1 MSPQD
6 VSTRGT
12 RVLVVDDSADTARMM
27 KVMLKRAGFEVR
39 TAHDG
44 PGAIET
50 AGRFLPAIVLLDL
63 ALPGM
68 SGQEV
73 AAELR
78 ANEPLADALIVA
90 ISGYGDQG
98 VPPGF
103 DHLLVKPVDHDDL
116 LRLIIG
122 GNPGREGK

>member
-1 MSPQD
+1 MITPD
-6 VSTRGT
+6 VRTPGE
-12 RVLVVDDSADTARMM
+12 RVLVVDDSVDTARMM

-39 TAHDG
+39 TAHVG
-44 PGAIET
+44 PEAIET
-50 AGRFLPAIVLLDL
+50 AGSFLPAVVLLDL

-68 SGQEV
+68 TGQEV

-78 ANEPLADALIVA
+78 GDEALAGALIVA

-103 DHLLVKPVDHDDL
+103 DHLLVKPVDQDEL
-116 LRLIIG
+116 LRLIVG
-122 GNPGREGK
+122 RHPGREGK